1 MSLEENVMKLWP
13 CWIVCPSCE
22 DALCVRHGL
31 HVFDC
36 ECPAL
41 EDWMAEDVDPW
52 LANFIQEQS

>member
-1 MSLEENVMKLWP
+1 MKLWP

-31 HVFDC
+31 HVFEC